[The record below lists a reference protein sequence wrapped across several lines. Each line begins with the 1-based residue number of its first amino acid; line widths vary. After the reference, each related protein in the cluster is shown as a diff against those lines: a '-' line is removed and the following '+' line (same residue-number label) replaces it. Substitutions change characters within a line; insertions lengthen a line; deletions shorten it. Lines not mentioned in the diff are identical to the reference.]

1 MHGIC
6 VWLYGPERILVIF
19 QLQHFWI
26 GKFPTTSIGG
36 DTVNF
41 SSFLRGGDAI
51 FRDKKT
57 YL

>member
-6 VWLYGPERILVIF
+6 VWLYGPEHTLATF
-19 QLQHFWI
+19 QLQNFGI
-26 GKFPTTSIGG
+26 EKFPTTSIGG
-36 DTVNF
+36 GNVDF